1 MVPEFFKNTLNT
13 VKAINQKYA
22 RPQIRMTPWVK
33 FSLLSLR
40 LYLLFLVGI
49 LVYRFITMLR

>member
-1 MVPEFFKNTLNT
+1 MILEFFKRT
-13 VKAINQKYA
+13 VSTVRAINQKYA
-22 RPQIRMTPWVK
+22 QPQIKMTPWVK

-49 LVYRFITMLR
+49 LVYKFITMLR

>member
-1 MVPEFFKNTLNT
+1 MIPEFVKNTIRT
-13 VKAINQKYA
+13 VQSINRRYA
-22 RPQIRMTPWVK
+22 TPQIKMTGMVK

-49 LVYRFITMLR
+49 LVYKFITMLR